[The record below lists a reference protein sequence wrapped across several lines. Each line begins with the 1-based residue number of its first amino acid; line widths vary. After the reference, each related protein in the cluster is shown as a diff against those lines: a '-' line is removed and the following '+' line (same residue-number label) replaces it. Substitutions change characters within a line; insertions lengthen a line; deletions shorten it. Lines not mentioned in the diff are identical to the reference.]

1 MLSCKQVT
9 WMFSS
14 GELEEATW
22 LRRLSAR
29 MHFFLCRH
37 CRRYESQI
45 RAVGAIANKAYGS
58 TPDDPATLHRLEGE
72 LLSRIPGGSSSSTA
86 GEADTPKGSD

>member
-9 WMFSS
+9 WMVSS
-14 GELEEATW
+14 GELEEAAW

-37 CRRYESQI
+37 CRRYKSQI
-45 RAVGAIANKAYGS
+45 RAVRAMAHKVLGS
-58 TPDDPATLHRLEGE
+58 APDDPAALRRLEADI
-72 LLSRIPGGSSSSTA
+72 LSRVPGGSSSSTDR
-86 GEADTPKGSD
+86 EADTPNGSD